1 MLKPFVERINREIR
15 RFIVKGQ
22 SVEKLTQEDCNLIAN
37 NIDNM
42 TLDGLGN
49 RTPYEFA
56 KTFLG
61 EEVLTKLNIKYI
73 KPDDLTIKNI
83 DLIKY
88 ELKKSK

>member
-1 MLKPFVERINREIR
+1 
-15 RFIVKGQ
+15 
-22 SVEKLTQEDCNLIAN
+22 
-37 NIDNM
+37 M

-83 DLIKY
+83 DMIKY
-88 ELKKSK
+88 ELKKKSK